1 MAILLDTSCLFAL
14 LDRDD
19 RYHKNTIKFAE
30 STNDTLIVPD
40 VVLPETSYLVNK
52 YLGVE
57 AEVKLLSSIRDGEL
71 AIETFVPA
79 DIERIIEVVSTY
91 KDQKLGFV
99 DASIVAIAERLNIVK
114 ILTLDKH
121 FRLIRPKH
129 VANFEIYPLT

>member
-19 RYHKNTIKFAE
+19 KYHKNTIKFAE

-40 VVLPETSYLVNK
+40 VVLPEASYLVNK

-99 DASIVAIAERLNIVK
+99 DASIVAMAERLNIVK

-129 VANFEIYPLT
+129 IANFEIYPLT